1 MPAICA
7 QDFAEAIAQV
17 ATFPPGREALLQD
30 STVTEALRRVSA
42 EGWTDEARMSAK
54 AALLAMSDRQPQAYH
69 EQQHQGQKHIMLS
82 YQWTYQ
88 AVVKR
93 IVRELQAR
101 GYQTWFGA

>member
-1 MPAICA
+1 M
-7 QDFAEAIAQV
+7 
-17 ATFPPGREALLQD
+17 FPPGREALLQD
-30 STVTEALRRVSA
+30 STVAEALRHVSA
-42 EGWTDEARMSAK
+42 VGWTDEARMSAK